1 MARKP
6 KVEWSEHT
14 QAFMIAVGENLRKK
28 RLAAKKSLRELGAE
42 VGLSKSQLSYIE
54 RGEREFSASY
64 FDRFAQALDV
74 PVHTLIPYP
83 VEPVAVAIDANS

>member
-14 QAFMIAVGENLRKK
+14 QAFMSAVGANLRKK
-28 RLAAKKSLRELGAE
+28 RMATKKSLRALSAE

-64 FDRFAQALDV
+64 LDRFAQALDV
-74 PVHTLIPYP
+74 PVHTLMP
-83 VEPVAVAIDANS
+83 